1 MFLLMANFCFS
12 ERAMFYM
19 FDPDFRAYMPITQN
33 YNKIEKLNILVFYGD
48 HDWNPKEHAEDV
60 HYIIK

>member
-1 MFLLMANFCFS
+1 MANFCFS

-19 FDPDFRAYMPITQN
+19 FDSDFRAYMPITQN
-33 YNKIEKLNILVFYGD
+33 YEKIEKLNILVFYGD

-60 HYIIK
+60 SV